1 MQRRRAPGNTVSAV
15 LLVGLAVL
23 AAGCASDDRGAG
35 AAAPSPV
42 PVAPS
47 VEPSAPPEPLA
58 TPGASPVAVPD
69 VDAHDPD
76 AHDPDAHDP
85 DAHDPDTQAS
95 DDGTWHAKVVRALPD
110 AVTLDKVELLTGP
123 AAEAARVED
132 GRPQEPGA
140 DVPYVRNRNERL
152 RTLPVADDLDLQVI
166 HCPQDG
172 CALAPWPYRD
182 LVSGKP
188 LPYGTPAIPFEVT
201 VVDGSVVALSEVY
214 LP

>member
-1 MQRRRAPGNTVSAV
+1 
-15 LLVGLAVL
+15 
-23 AAGCASDDRGAG
+23 
-35 AAAPSPV
+35 
-42 PVAPS
+42 VAPS

-58 TPGASPVAVPD
+58 TPATSPVAVPD
-69 VDAHDPD
+69 VDAHDPG
-76 AHDPDAHDP
+76 AHDPG
-85 DAHDPDTQAS
+85 AHDPDTPARPEQAS

-110 AVTLDKVELLTGP
+110 AVVLDKVELLSGP
-123 AAEAARVED
+123 AAEAARAED
-132 GRPQEPGA
+132 GRPEPGA